1 MTRIIIAEDEVDLL
15 ELLQE
20 CLNLLGFETVGVGSA
35 LALFRELATSSFD
48 VAIIDVGLP
57 DQSGYDIV
65 EVLSKRP
72 DMGVIMLT
80 ARGGTEDRIRGFAS
94 GADLYF
100 VKPVDCRELGAAIHS
115 LVRRL
120 DGNEPTA
127 EAAPPPPAKVAP
139 AAWTFD
145 RTRWILRTHDAIDID
160 LTSAEVMLLEK
171 LLRQPGETA
180 SRQELLRALGYE
192 EDEAGNR
199 NLEAIVRRL
208 RRKVETVSGGKA
220 PIQTVH
226 SRGYL
231 FSAAISVIS
240 V

>member
-20 CLNLLGFETVGVGSA
+20 CLSLLGFETVGVGSA
-35 LALFRELATSSFD
+35 LALFRELATGSFD
-48 VAIIDVGLP
+48 IAIVDVGLP
-57 DQSGYDIV
+57 DQSGYDIA

-80 ARGGTEDRIRGFAS
+80 ARGETEDRIRGFAS

-115 LVRRL
+115 LRRRL
-120 DGNEPTA
+120 EGG
-127 EAAPPPPAKVAP
+127 EASVEVAP
-139 AAWTFD
+139 VRPGAAWTFD
-145 RTRWILRTHDAIDID
+145 RTRWILRTDDAVDIS
-160 LTSAEVMLLEK
+160 LTSAEVAFLEGLLRHPGEMVSRRSLLE
-171 LLRQPGETA
+171 
-180 SRQELLRALGYE
+180 ALGYA

-208 RRKVETVSGGKA
+208 RRKVESVAGNKA

-231 FSAAISVIS
+231 FSAAVTVIS
-240 V
+240 A